1 MKKCRVY
8 IYLICSRK
16 YLELGWTGGH
26 PELVPGFDS
35 HIRCFCCPPCPGH
48 LGQHFLV
55 HILDIGM
62 DFEFEV
68 DDLKFRCP

>member
-35 HIRCFCCPPCPGH
+35 RIRCFCCPPPLDT
-48 LGQHFLV
+48 LGQHFLTP
-55 HILDIGM
+55 HFMKLEWIENEFG
-62 DFEFEV
+62 FEI
-68 DDLKFRCP
+68 